1 MFRDNEFTLGAIWP
15 LFFEI
20 LAKEKTKKEDSVDVH
35 LSALITQ
42 ENIPQQFFSR
52 RCCSAFVP
60 HLYRSYRGKTTCFL
74 LLITFVTNNYTVEP
88 CCFVGLDFLELYA
101 LNDSL

>member
-1 MFRDNEFTLGAIWP
+1 MYRDNEFILGAICP
-15 LFFEI
+15 FFFEI
-20 LAKEKTKKEDSVDVH
+20 LAKEKTKKEDSVVVH
-35 LSALITQ
+35 LSVLITQ

>member
-1 MFRDNEFTLGAIWP
+1 MFRDNEFTLGAICP

-42 ENIPQQFFSR
+42 ENIPQ
-52 RCCSAFVP
+52 
-60 HLYRSYRGKTTCFL
+60 
-74 LLITFVTNNYTVEP
+74 
-88 CCFVGLDFLELYA
+88 
-101 LNDSL
+101 